1 MANVLFKQ
9 GTQDKLDEIRS
20 AKSATVGTFYITNDS
35 HRMYLGVT
43 GGDAVP
49 VNEGVTTVASLD
61 DLPKTAAHLHVGQ
74 FYYVTAGNI
83 LCVFNGKTWAQINS
97 NTDTVITDLDIAV
110 ANVNGQTDSVSI
122 TVTATNN
129 EGETFADT
137 YGIKGTNG
145 TKVAADADGNVVI
158 TGDTYTLGADYSS
171 INNMASLKLTSGN
184 TNNDTQID
192 IKEGSNIKFTKNAD
206 GSLTLASKNTQLSE
220 VTGGWGEGAS
230 DSSEEKK
237 GMYVTVKDTDGTA
250 ETAKLNPDIQVGAE
264 PTYYEKVKFVNGV
277 AALPVY
283 SKTEI
288 DRKFVGLDAMSYK
301 GTTGEGGSSVLLNTA
316 ALGNGDTYLCAGV
329 YKQTINGVTYS
340 AKKGDMLICRGT
352 EGANGYLTAS
362 TIVLDVVPS
371 GDDALADTTYTV
383 VPSTNGFRIVD
394 MSGTSVGGLTVNGDN
409 KFITISESQD
419 TTNGINTLTVRH
431 KTITS
436 AATDA
441 VTSAGDAKNQ
451 QFGALLT
458 VPIVEKIIRDAAGHV
473 TDVKVRNYN
482 LKDTN
487 GHLDTTATYTTSVS
501 NNKVIISSSVKM
513 YTSDGSDAGTA
524 TGAFSIES
532 ASLTVK
538 ATGAAVTLELE
549 WGTF

>member
-61 DLPKTAAHLHVGQ
+61 DLPKSAAHLHVGQ

-110 ANVNGQTDSVSI
+110 ANVDGQTDSVSI

-137 YGIKGTNG
+137 YGIKGAKG
-145 TKVAADADGNVVI
+145 TKVAADANGNVVI
-158 TGDTYTLGADYSS
+158 TGDTYTLGADYNSTTH
-171 INNMASLKLTSGN
+171 IASLKLNSEN
-184 TNNDTQID
+184 TDNDTQVN
-192 IKEGSNIKFTKNAD
+192 IKEGDNIKFAKNAD
-206 GSLTLASKNTQLSE
+206 GSLTLSAKDTQLGE
-220 VTGGWGEGAS
+220 VSGGWGNRDGSS
-230 DSSEEKK
+230 DE
-237 GMYVTVKDTDGTA
+237 GMYVKVKDTDGTEGYA
-250 ETAKLNPDIQVGAE
+250 ELNPEIQVGAE
-264 PTYYEKVKFVNGV
+264 PTYYEKIKFVNGI
-277 AALPVY
+277 AALPIY

-301 GTTGEGGSSVLLNTA
+301 GTSGEGGTSVLLNTA
-316 ALGNGDTYLCAGV
+316 ALSNGDTYLCAGTFT
-329 YKQTINGVTYS
+329 QTINGVTYN

-352 EGANGYLTAS
+352 EGANGYITAS
-362 TIVLDVVPS
+362 TIVIDVVPS
-371 GDDALADTTYTV
+371 GDNALMDTTYTV

-394 MSGTSVGGLTVNGDN
+394 MSGTSIGGLTVNGDN
-409 KFITISESQD
+409 KFISVSESQD
-419 TTNGINTLTVRH
+419 TTNGINTLTVKH

-451 QFGALLT
+451 QYGASLV
-458 VPIVEKIIRDAAGHV
+458 VPIVEKIVRDAAGHV
-473 TDVKVRNYN
+473 TDVKVRNYS

-513 YTSDGSDAGTA
+513 LTSDGSDAGTA

-532 ASLTVK
+532 TSLTVK

>member
-9 GTQDKLDEIRS
+9 GTQDKLDQIRS
-20 AKSATVGTFYITNDS
+20 AKSATEGTFYITNDS
-35 HRMYLGVT
+35 HRMYLGVS

-61 DLPKTAAHLHVGQ
+61 DLPKSAAHLHVGQ

-97 NTDTVITDLDIAV
+97 NTDTVITDLTITV
-110 ANVNGQTDSVSI
+110 AEVDGVTDSVSVSI
-122 TVTATNN
+122 TATNN
-129 EGETFADT
+129 EGDTFVDS
-137 YGIKGTNG
+137 YGIKGANG
-145 TKVAADADGNVVI
+145 TKVEADEDGNVII
-158 TGDTYTLGADYSS
+158 TGDTYTLGADYDE
-171 INNMASLKLTSGN
+171 IDRIASLKLASEN
-184 TNNDTQID
+184 TDNDTQIN
-192 IKEGSNIKFTKNAD
+192 IKEGNNIKFAKNAD
-206 GSLTLASKNTQLSE
+206 GSLTLSSKNTQLSE
-220 VTGGWGEGAS
+220 VLGGWGNKDG
-230 DSSEEKK
+230 SSNQ
-237 GMYVTVKDTDGTA
+237 GMYVKVVDSDGTSGYA
-250 ETAKLNPDIQVGAE
+250 ELNPDIQVGVE
-264 PTYYEKVKFVNGV
+264 PTYYEKVKFTSGI

-301 GTTGEGGSSVLLNTA
+301 GTSGEGGTSALLNTS
-316 ALGNGDTYLCAGV
+316 ALNNGDTYLCAGV
-329 YKQTINGVTYS
+329 YSQTINGVTYT

-352 EGANGYLTAS
+352 EGADGYITAA
-362 TIVLDVVPS
+362 TIVIDVVPS
-371 GDDALADTTYTV
+371 GDDARQDTTYSV
-383 VPSTNGFRIVD
+383 VPSTNGFKICD
-394 MSGTSVGGLTVNGDN
+394 MSGTLIGGFTVNADN
-409 KFITISESQD
+409 KYLSISEKQD
-419 TTNGINTLTVRH
+419 VTNGFNTLTVNH

-441 VTSAGDAKNQ
+441 VTSAGDAKIQNYGST
-451 QFGALLT
+451 FT

-487 GHLDTTATYTTSVS
+487 GHLDTTATYTTSVA

-513 YTSDGSDAGTA
+513 LTSNGSDAGIA

-532 ASLTVK
+532 ASLSIT